1 MSSHHS
7 RRRGRPMRSDRVW
20 IQPEMN
26 ADLDARKL
34 SRAFL
39 ALALHQAAQEA
50 AAANQHNRDD
60 APERRDSHDG
70 A

>member
-1 MSSHHS
+1 MSDHS
-7 RRRGRPMRSDRVW
+7 SKRKKGRPVRSNRVW

-26 ADLDARKL
+26 EELDASKL

-39 ALALHQAAQEA
+39 ALALHQAADEVEARAEHEAQRAQE
-50 AAANQHNRDD
+50 
-60 APERRDSHDG
+60 SHDEC